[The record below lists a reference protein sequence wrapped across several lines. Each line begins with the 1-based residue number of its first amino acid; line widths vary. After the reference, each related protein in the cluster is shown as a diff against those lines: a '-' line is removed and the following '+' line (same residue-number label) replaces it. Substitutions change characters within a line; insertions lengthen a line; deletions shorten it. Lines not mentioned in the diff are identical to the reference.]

1 MVLLGCT
8 LPISYS
14 THTAL
19 ALQLMVFRVSPRALI
34 PGWQFYIRE
43 ALKKRRR
50 WQCRLPAFSYL
61 SVRDIQGNSC
71 PHTLLFAQPR
81 TLLQYPVL
89 REFIAFSHHLPA
101 EEWRTLGL
109 SEGRSCVLSAV
120 HDTPEAALSACA
132 GQPVQHSFSPP
143 APSCSVI
150 TQCVLPMKS
159 SELKYVM
166 MAFVVPLAH
175 APSTDRPTSW

>member
-1 MVLLGCT
+1 
-8 LPISYS
+8 
-14 THTAL
+14 
-19 ALQLMVFRVSPRALI
+19 MVFRVSPRALI

-61 SVRDIQGNSC
+61 SVRDVQANSC

-89 REFIAFSHHLPA
+89 REFIVFSHHLPA